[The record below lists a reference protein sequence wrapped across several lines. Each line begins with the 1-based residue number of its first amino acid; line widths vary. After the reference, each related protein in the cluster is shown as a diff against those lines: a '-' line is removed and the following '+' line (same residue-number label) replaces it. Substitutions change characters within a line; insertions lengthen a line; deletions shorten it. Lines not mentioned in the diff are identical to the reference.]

1 MFITEQMKNL
11 DPALNEIV
19 KLNLHS
25 ERLEKIHRMIQTF
38 DIILRLY
45 NS

>member
-19 KLNLHS
+19 KLTN
-25 ERLEKIHRMIQTF
+25 EKTESK
-38 DIILRLY
+38 LSLL
-45 NS
+45 